1 VLQSSKTK
9 TDKEK
14 KTSSKKKKDE
24 EEPKA
29 EETPAAAKEETK
41 EEGGEEKKD
50 DKPAAKRGTSN
61 VFALFNQSQIQEFKE
76 VGTNSHYYLLFSA
89 CAVSRL
95 MTLYEWGCYDLVRY
109 F

>member
-1 VLQSSKTK
+1 MLQSSKTK

-29 EETPAAAKEETK
+29 EETPTAAKEEIK

-50 DKPAAKRGTSN
+50 EKPAAKRGTSN

-76 VGTNSHYYLLFSA
+76 VDYYYYYLLYLA
-89 CAVSRL
+89 CVVLRL
-95 MTLYEWGCYDLVRY
+95 MNLYEWSCYDLVRY